1 MHNLAQIMSSSQA
14 SLSGARVSSIDGKHL
29 LLEDDSGVFKARRA
43 VACLLAPQEGDLV
56 LATHLGQGESYVIAV
71 LESGGKDAAR
81 LEVEQDLHICS
92 SQGQVQLSARDG
104 VEVSTPQKASL
115 VAGELEMTA
124 ARGRMTFG
132 ALSILAERLSSKAA
146 NLSLTVRNLESVLGR
161 VIQSVKSRFTRVDE
175 LDRLEAGTISHEAE
189 DLYAARAKYTT
200 VTAEEDVK
208 VDGGM
213 IHLG

>member
-1 MHNLAQIMSSSQA
+1 MNNLAQIMSASQA
-14 SLSGARVSSIDGKHL
+14 NLFGARVSGCEGRHL
-29 LLEDDSGVFKARRA
+29 LLEDDTGIFKAKRA
-43 VACLLAPQEGDLV
+43 AGCLLAPQEGDVV
-56 LATHLGQGESYVIAV
+56 LTAHLGEGGSYVIAV
-71 LESGGKDAAR
+71 LESAGKGTVR
-81 LEVEQDLHICS
+81 LEVEQDLDICS
-92 SQGQVQLSARDG
+92 TQGQVQLSARDG
-104 VEVSTPQKASL
+104 IEISTPQTTSF
-115 VAGELEMTA
+115 VSGELEMTA

-132 ALSILAERLSSKAA
+132 GLSFLAERMSSKVA
-146 NLSLTVRNLESVLGR
+146 NMTLAIRNLESTLGR